1 MTFSVLVMDM
11 LWQDPYALFVAAIT
25 LLLVICV
32 FLGVRYDRRQQEKS
46 TEGIEDEVR
55 TK

>member
-1 MTFSVLVMDM
+1 MDV
-11 LWQDPYALFVAAIT
+11 LWQDPYALLAAAIT

-32 FLGVRYDRRQQEKS
+32 FLGVRYDRRKQQQS
-46 TEGIEDEVR
+46 TEGIENEVC